1 LINPPEKQEKFN
13 LETGISR
20 LEQILSRLEG
30 EDDLPLEEALNLFQ
44 QGTQI
49 LKECRKCLSEA
60 EFRVK
65 VLLENGSLQDFS
77 EGESG

>member
-1 LINPPEKQEKFN
+1 LTNPPEKQEKFN
-13 LETGISR
+13 LETGMSR
-20 LEQILSRLEG
+20 LEQILKRLEG
-30 EDDLPLEEALNLFQ
+30 DDLPLEEALNLFQ

-49 LKECRKCLSEA
+49 LKECRECLSEA

-65 VLLENGSLQDFS
+65 ALLENGNLQDFS